1 MFTPAQAVGIIAI
14 IFIVVVMMWLG
25 REVVCWY
32 LKINERKDLLIE
44 IRDLLKKKAKKKAF
58 D

>member
-1 MFTPAQAVGIIAI
+1 MTPAQAVGIIAI
-14 IFIVVVMMWLG
+14 MFIILVIIRLG

-32 LKINERKDLLIE
+32 LKINERKDLLKE
-44 IRDLLKKKAKKKAF
+44 IRDLLKKKNKKAF